1 MSELRRGVRRT
12 GGRGM
17 STMHARAAAGTAAHD
32 DERCS
37 QDYCDRR
44 LGVAIVEAGGE
55 LRALCRS
62 CRKDL
67 WGVSS

>member
-1 MSELRRGVRRT
+1 
-12 GGRGM
+12 M
-17 STMHARAAAGTAAHD
+17 STMHPSRAAIGTACTD
-32 DERCS
+32 DPVCS
-37 QDYCDRR
+37 QNYCEKT
-44 LGVAIVEAGGE
+44 LGVVVVEAGGE

>member
-1 MSELRRGVRRT
+1 
-12 GGRGM
+12 M
-17 STMHARAAAGTAAHD
+17 STMHDTRAAVGTAALD
-32 DERCS
+32 DATCS
-37 QDYCDRR
+37 QDYCDRTV
-44 LGVAIVEAGGE
+44 GVAVVEAGGE

>member
-1 MSELRRGVRRT
+1 
-12 GGRGM
+12 M
-17 STMHARAAAGTAAHD
+17 STMHVRAPVGTAGIE

-37 QDYCDRR
+37 QDYCDRA
-44 LGVAIVEAGGE
+44 LGVAVVEAGGE

>member
-1 MSELRRGVRRT
+1 
-12 GGRGM
+12 M
-17 STMHARAAAGTAAHD
+17 STMHARAAVGTAAID
-32 DERCS
+32 PEECS
-37 QDYCDRR
+37 QDYCEDG

>member
-1 MSELRRGVRRT
+1 
-12 GGRGM
+12 M
-17 STMHARAAAGTAAHD
+17 STMRARAAVGTAAHD
-32 DERCS
+32 DEECS
-37 QDYCDRR
+37 QDYCGRT

-55 LRALCRS
+55 LRALCRP

>member
-1 MSELRRGVRRT
+1 MSI
-12 GGRGM
+12 
-17 STMHARAAAGTAAHD
+17 MHARAAAGTAGID
-32 DERCS
+32 DETCS
-37 QDYCDRR
+37 QDYCDRA
-44 LGVAIVEAGGE
+44 LSVAVVEAGGE

>member
-1 MSELRRGVRRT
+1 
-12 GGRGM
+12 M
-17 STMHARAAAGTAAHD
+17 STMRPTRAAIGTAALED
-32 DERCS
+32 PECS
-37 QDYCDRR
+37 QDYCSRTIA
-44 LGVAIVEAGGE
+44 VVTVEVGGE

>member
-1 MSELRRGVRRT
+1 
-12 GGRGM
+12 M
-17 STMHARAAAGTAAHD
+17 STMHTRAAAGTAAIE

-37 QDYCDRR
+37 QDYCERR
-44 LGVAIVEAGGE
+44 LGVAIVEAGGQ
-55 LRALCRS
+55 LRALCRP

>member
-1 MSELRRGVRRT
+1 MSELRRFVRRT
-12 GGRGM
+12 GGGGM
-17 STMHARAAAGTAAHD
+17 STMHARAAAGTAAIE

-37 QDYCDRR
+37 QDYCERR
-44 LGVAIVEAGGE
+44 LGVAIVEAGGQ
-55 LRALCRS
+55 LRALCRP

>member
-1 MSELRRGVRRT
+1 
-12 GGRGM
+12 M
-17 STMHARAAAGTAAHD
+17 STMHARAAAGTATIE
-32 DERCS
+32 DEVCG
-37 QDYCDRR
+37 QDYCERR

-55 LRALCRS
+55 LRALCRT